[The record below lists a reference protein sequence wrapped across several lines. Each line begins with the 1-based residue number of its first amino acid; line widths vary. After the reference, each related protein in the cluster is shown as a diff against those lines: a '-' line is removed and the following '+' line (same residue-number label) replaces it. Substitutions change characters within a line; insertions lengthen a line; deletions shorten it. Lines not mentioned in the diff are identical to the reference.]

1 MEDGRSWHLP
11 NQKILDSRKDER
23 MAQPLARIHI
33 LQALRTYAALPVV
46 LFHTGYVITGFHK
59 IGVFGVH
66 MFFLLS
72 GYIMASIC
80 TTDTHAFLR
89 RRVIRIVPSYWLM
102 TILLYCFAAKFPH
115 LMNSTRAVP
124 VELLKSLFFIPFMKT
139 NGLFQPI
146 LFVGWTVNYET
157 FFYVVLALSLF
168 ISKRRPLLIASA
180 IVLAIVAISSVFAAQ
195 SAIANFY
202 SNPVILEFIL
212 GLIAFYCVHA
222 IPQGSA
228 SQLKYLWVAI
238 MTVALI
244 SLPLIEGFNLFPS
257 VSTVLRFGPLS
268 FLLIWSSCLL
278 AIGGSD
284 IRPGLIVLIG
294 DASYTLYLVHPYIE
308 MLLDRVVATHI
319 PLFHITTIFG
329 CLFAVAVAV
338 AVSIWLYLK
347 VDKPVL
353 SYLTKRLCR
362 SHHASQ
368 PVFANTTSVV
378 VDGVGPHYATGRAAD

>member
-1 MEDGRSWHLP
+1 
-11 NQKILDSRKDER
+11 

-46 LFHTGYVITGFHK
+46 LFHTGYVITGIHK
-59 IGVFGVH
+59 VGVFGVH

-80 TTDTHAFLR
+80 TSDTHAFLR

-102 TILLYCFAAKFPH
+102 TILLYCFAAKFPR
-115 LMNSTRAVP
+115 LMNATQAVP
-124 VELLKSLFFIPFMKT
+124 IELLKSLLFIPFMKT

-157 FFYVVLALSLF
+157 FFYVVLAVALF
-168 ISKRRPLLIASA
+168 ISKRRALLIAS
-180 IVLAIVAISSVFAAQ
+180 IFVLAIVGVSSVFENQ
-195 SAIANFY
+195 SAIAKFY
-202 SNPVILEFIL
+202 SNPVIVEFIF

-222 IPQGSA
+222 IPKDRA
-228 SQLKYLWVAI
+228 AQLKYLWIAI

-257 VSTVLRFGPLS
+257 ASTVIQFGPLS

-308 MLLDRVVATHI
+308 MLLDRVVAKRI
-319 PLFHITTIFG
+319 PLFHITTLFG

-338 AVSIWLYLK
+338 AVSILLYLK
-347 VDKPVL
+347 VEKPAL
-353 SYLTKRLCR
+353 SYLTRRLCR
-362 SHHASQ
+362 RDYASR
-368 PVFANTTSVV
+368 PVFAVTTSVAADSV
-378 VDGVGPHYATGRAAD
+378 RPHYATGRVVD